1 MSLQRTAVWEDR
13 HAAVHSWQLREREW
27 TTFSDLLRHSP
38 LLCYPAHVALPV
50 MVLESTIVCV
60 DNSEWMRNGDFP
72 PSRLVRLLATP

>member
-1 MSLQRTAVWEDR
+1 MSLLRTAGCGDGHAVQSR
-13 HAAVHSWQLREREW
+13 HVRQRESA
-27 TTFSDLLRHSP
+27 TFSDLLRHSP

-72 PSRLVRLLATP
+72 PSRLVRLTAPSS